1 VDILGAPL
9 LSDFAALGIRDT
21 CQQAW
26 FAVDSTTIGLIAQEM
41 GGELGIIV
49 AIFLL
54 MMMSM
59 S

>member
-1 VDILGAPL
+1 LGAPL
-9 LSDFAALGIRDT
+9 LSNFAALGIRGT

-26 FAVDSTTIGLIAQEM
+26 FAVDSATTCLIAQEM
-41 GGELGIIV
+41 GGDLGIIV